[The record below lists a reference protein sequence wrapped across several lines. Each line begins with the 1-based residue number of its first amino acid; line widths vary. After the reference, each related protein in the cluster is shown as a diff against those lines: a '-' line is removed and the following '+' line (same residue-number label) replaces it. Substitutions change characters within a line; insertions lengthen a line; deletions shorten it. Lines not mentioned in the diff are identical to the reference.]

1 MRVVGSRK
9 TERLPC
15 DRKGVNRLRKV
26 SYGPQS
32 AGSFGNLRDDNYR
45 VESRVNII
53 FAGLYP
59 DLDDAP
65 IEGVTSIGV
74 KCIKG
79 DKNEQ
84 KDQEGKMP
92 TRTFPA
98 STLIFHE

>member
-1 MRVVGSRK
+1 MNG
-9 TERLPC
+9 
-15 DRKGVNRLRKV
+15 
-26 SYGPQS
+26 
-32 AGSFGNLRDDNYR
+32 
-45 VESRVNII
+45 I
-53 FAGLYP
+53 FADLSP
-59 DLDDAP
+59 DLDDAL
-65 IEGVTSIGV
+65 IKGVGGIGV